1 MTDEQCRLARAM
13 LGWSAAELSR
23 RAQVGLRTIR
33 EFEADNRPI
42 LDSTRSK
49 LRAVFTVNGIEFLN
63 DADGIGIKRRLSI
76 HEYCQRSPAEQ
87 RV

>member
-1 MTDEQCRLARAM
+1 M

-33 EFEADNRPI
+33 EFEANGRPL
-42 LDSTRSK
+42 LDSTRGK
-49 LRAVFTVNGIEFLN
+49 LRAVFIVNGIEFLN
-63 DADGIGIKRRLSI
+63 DADGIGIKRRLSV
-76 HEYCQRSPAEQ
+76 HEYCQRNLPEQ

>member
-13 LGWSAAELSR
+13 LGWSAAELGR

-33 EFEADNRPI
+33 EFEASNRPI
-42 LDSTRSK
+42 LDATRSK
-49 LRAVFTVNGIEFLN
+49 LRAVFVVNGIEFLN

-76 HEYCQRSPAEQ
+76 PEFCQRAPAEQ